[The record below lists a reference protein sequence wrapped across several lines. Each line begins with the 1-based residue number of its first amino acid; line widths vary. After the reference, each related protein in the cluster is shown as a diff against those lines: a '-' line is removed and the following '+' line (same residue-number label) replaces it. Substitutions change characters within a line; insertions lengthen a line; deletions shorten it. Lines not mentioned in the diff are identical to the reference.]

1 MFGDEYGLILRFS
14 LAPPLAGK
22 NEQFA
27 EGARNDTWIGSR
39 GPSSPS
45 RQVMNAH
52 FPVGIASAFH
62 FVEQFGIDHRSPRFK
77 RVLMQDVLSNKLCM
91 NTVWP
96 PLDHTL
102 SSFKQG
108 LAGQMLFPLPQ
119 ALERHSDGL
128 SLHECATFARVAA
141 LDEKDIGRR
150 WRFSHAHFAV
160 YAPHQAR
167 VNRRS
172 ACYVE
177 SAGKRIP

>member
-1 MFGDEYGLILRFS
+1 M
-14 LAPPLAGK
+14 K
-22 NEQFA
+22 
-27 EGARNDTWIGSR
+27 DTEEMKHN
-39 GPSSPS
+39 SS
-45 RQVMNAH
+45 V
-52 FPVGIASAFH
+52 
-62 FVEQFGIDHRSPRFK
+62 K
-77 RVLMQDVLSNKLCM
+77 REAVFDVLSVWHRGNM
-91 NTVWP
+91 NAVWP
-96 PLDHTL
+96 PLDHTS

-150 WRFSHAHFAV
+150 WGFSHAHFAV

-172 ACYVE
+172 ACHVE
-177 SAGKRIP
+177 SAGKRIPTATLECSHLFPIPFQ